1 MVWRLGFARLVRGGQ
16 DVGDVGGQQV
26 VHLVAQG
33 GLEHQLGVG
42 GGVPH
47 GQVEEG
53 GSTDPVND
61 VTEGKGGQQV
71 LKIKVIEFVHFMN
84 VIVSIK

>member
-1 MVWRLGFARLVRGGQ
+1 MVWRLGFAGFVRGGQ

-42 GGVPH
+42 GGVSDTIGYITPPYT
-47 GQVEEG
+47 GLLYERE
-53 GSTDPVND
+53 SLLNEND
-61 VTEGKGGQQV
+61 
-71 LKIKVIEFVHFMN
+71 M
-84 VIVSIK
+84 

>member
-33 GLEHQLGVG
+33 SLAQQLGAL
-42 GGVPH
+42 H
-47 GQVEEG
+47 QVA
-53 GSTDPVND
+53 
-61 VTEGKGGQQV
+61 
-71 LKIKVIEFVHFMN
+71 
-84 VIVSIK
+84 